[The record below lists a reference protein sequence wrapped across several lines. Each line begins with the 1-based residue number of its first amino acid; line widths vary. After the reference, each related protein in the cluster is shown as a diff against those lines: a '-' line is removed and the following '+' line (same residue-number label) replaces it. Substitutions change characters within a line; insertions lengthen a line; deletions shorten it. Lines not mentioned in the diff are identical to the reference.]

1 MEVNETNKC
10 VYSKNKKIYG
20 KIKGI
25 WYLITE
31 ISCGWRYGEKPQN
44 HIIEIYD
51 KQVTFT
57 RLAKELDKIVNKTF
71 FKKRLYIFIDPLF
84 SHLYD
89 NDKTYEKMKI
99 YEDSLEVLRIEE
111 IYKEINLDYVNG
123 NELRKKLN
131 FGEYISLLVDTG
143 RELELQKE
151 FDKKENKNEEKV

>member
-1 MEVNETNKC
+1 MNKC

-20 KIKGI
+20 KINET

-31 ISCGWRYGEKPQN
+31 IFCGWRYGEEPKN
-44 HIIEIYD
+44 HIIETYD

-57 RLAKELDKIVNKTF
+57 RLAKELDKIINKTI

-89 NDKTYEKMKI
+89 NDKTYEKTII
-99 YEDSLEVLRIEE
+99 YEDSLEALRIEE
-111 IYKEINLDYVNG
+111 IYKEINLDYVNE

-131 FGEYISLLVDTG
+131 FREYISLLVDTG
-143 RELELQKE
+143 RESELQKE
-151 FDKKENKNEEKV
+151 FNKEENKNEENTRI